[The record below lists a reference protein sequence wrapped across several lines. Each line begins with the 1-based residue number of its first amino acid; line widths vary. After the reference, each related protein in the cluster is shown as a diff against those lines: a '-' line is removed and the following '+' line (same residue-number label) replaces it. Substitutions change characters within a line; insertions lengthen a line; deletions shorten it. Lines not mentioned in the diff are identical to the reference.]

1 MVRAATWLSI
11 TPEPERELPQAVATL
26 HHGGTPPPAQV
37 AAETERIERLILR
50 GSERAWLRYLHG
62 VVKLIDTHAHDDDG
76 EVQRARASAAAVIS
90 NHHNLLLGL
99 RGRGAE
105 LTASDRRHL
114 TRLVTAN
121 TDSKGHE

>member
-11 TPEPERELPQAVATL
+11 TPEPERELPAAVATL
-26 HHGGTPPPAQV
+26 SHRGAPPASEV

-50 GSERAWLRYLHG
+50 GSERAWLRYLHD
-62 VVKLIDTHAHDDDG
+62 VVELIDSRAHDLDG
-76 EVQRARASAAAVIS
+76 DVQRARARAAAVIS

-105 LTASDRRHL
+105 LTASDRGHL
-114 TRLVTAN
+114 TRLVTNNAE
-121 TDSKGHE
+121 SKGYE